1 MPSHFIANP
10 LLKNGCEEPTSID
23 FTCFICNSMQKV
35 QFDPEE
41 EKREILRRY
50 RGLLRVC
57 HRSKT
62 RADKARI
69 RKAFEVAAE
78 AHKDMRRKSGE
89 PYIYHPL
96 AVAKIAAEELGLGT
110 TAIVCAL
117 LHDTVEDTDIT
128 LDDIQN
134 LFGKKERTIID
145 GLTKISGVSDYS
157 NTSDQAENFRKMLL
171 TLSDDVRVILIKLAD
186 RLHNMRTLDHM
197 AREKQL
203 KIASETLFLYA
214 PLAHRLGLYYIKTEL
229 EDLSLKFKEPETY
242 EDIINRLQKTQAVRT
257 RFINAFTLPIRRALD
272 KLDIKYEIKS
282 RTKSVYS
289 IWNKI
294 HKKGVPFE
302 EIYDV
307 FAIRIILDSPQD
319 LEKADCWRVYS
330 IVTDF
335 YQPSPER
342 LRDWISLPKSSGYES
357 LHTTVMSPTGKWVEV
372 QIRSV
377 RMDDLAER
385 GYAAHW
391 KYKDSPE
398 TPESKMDKWLH
409 QVREVLES
417 PSENA
422 LEFIDNF
429 KLSLFSEEIYVFT
442 PEGDLKTLPVG
453 STTLDFAFQ
462 IHSQIGYHCIGA
474 KVNFK
479 LVPLSHKIRSGDQ
492 VEILTSKKQRPKE
505 DWLSIVVTASARQK
519 IKNALKEEKKQI
531 GEDGKEMLKRRFQGQ
546 KVEWLSV
553 NIDEMVR
560 HYDTESALELYFRIA
575 KGSIDLKKM
584 KGFVVENGRIKFD
597 RETIIQQSSENK
609 IVTTAPAKGET
620 LLIGDEKQKVDF
632 SLASCCS
639 PIPGDEVFG
648 FITVSDGIKIHRTNC
663 SNAQELMS
671 KYAYRVIKARW
682 SNKELVQFEVGL
694 KFAGIDDV
702 GLVQKITN
710 IISTDMN
717 VNMKAISFEAN
728 NGIFQGKV
736 VVLVHDTNHLGT
748 LIDQLK
754 AVEGVLTVDRIES
767 EFA

>member
-1 MPSHFIANP
+1 
-10 LLKNGCEEPTSID
+10 
-23 FTCFICNSMQKV
+23 MQKV

-242 EDIINRLQKTQAVRT
+242 DDIINRLQKTQAVRT

-272 KLDIKYEIKS
+272 KLEIKYEIKS

-479 LVPLSHKIRSGDQ
+479 LVPLSHKLRSGDQ

-505 DWLSIVVTASARQK
+505 DWLSLVVTASARQK

-531 GEDGKEMLKRRFQGQ
+531 AEDGKEMLKRRFQGQ

-597 RETIIQQSSENK
+597 REIVLQQSSENK

>member
-1 MPSHFIANP
+1 
-10 LLKNGCEEPTSID
+10 
-23 FTCFICNSMQKV
+23 
-35 QFDPEE
+35 
-41 EKREILRRY
+41 
-50 RGLLRVC
+50 
-57 HRSKT
+57 
-62 RADKARI
+62 
-69 RKAFEVAAE
+69 
-78 AHKDMRRKSGE
+78 
-89 PYIYHPL
+89 
-96 AVAKIAAEELGLGT
+96 
-110 TAIVCAL
+110 
-117 LHDTVEDTDIT
+117 
-128 LDDIQN
+128 
-134 LFGKKERTIID
+134 
-145 GLTKISGVSDYS
+145 
-157 NTSDQAENFRKMLL
+157 MLL

>member
-1 MPSHFIANP
+1 
-10 LLKNGCEEPTSID
+10 
-23 FTCFICNSMQKV
+23 MQKV

-242 EDIINRLQKTQAVRT
+242 DDIINRLQKTQAVRT

-272 KLDIKYEIKS
+272 KLEIKYEIKS

-479 LVPLSHKIRSGDQ
+479 LVPLSHKLRSGDQ

-505 DWLSIVVTASARQK
+505 DWLSLVVTASARQK

-597 RETIIQQSSENK
+597 REIVLQQSSENK

-728 NGIFQGKV
+728 NGIFQGNV